1 MSDDSHDA
9 GGPDR
14 VAIEAVK
21 ANGRSSTNQAG
32 PPPTDCRATN
42 HSGKTPFRVS
52 SHDSAVRLILRTVKM
67 RFRKK
72 ETFDA
77 NLDCAIHE
85 QFAGRSR
92 NCAGAYRALT
102 RLSQSGT
109 TTASLYPFFSFD

>member
-1 MSDDSHDA
+1 
-9 GGPDR
+9 
-14 VAIEAVK
+14 
-21 ANGRSSTNQAG
+21 
-32 PPPTDCRATN
+32 
-42 HSGKTPFRVS
+42 
-52 SHDSAVRLILRTVKM
+52 M